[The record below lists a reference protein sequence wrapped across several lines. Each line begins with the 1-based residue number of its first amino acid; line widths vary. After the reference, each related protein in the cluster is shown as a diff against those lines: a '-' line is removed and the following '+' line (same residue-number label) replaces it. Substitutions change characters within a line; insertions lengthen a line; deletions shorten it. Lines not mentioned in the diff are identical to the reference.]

1 MTIRRTSSTVVPADA
16 AALSSAELRQKP
28 FFLDFA
34 NPEMYSSPDGA
45 IVATGCLYRAEMLA
59 YAIPAES
66 FAVGANPLATL
77 SAGDLNVNMADFTD
91 GQSDLPENG
100 QEMKDKHRN
109 WKHRTVVQR
118 SYKRTHQLFEQ
129 LINFI
134 KENSNE

>member
-45 IVATGCLYRAEMLA
+45 IVATDSRYRAEMLA

-66 FAVGANPLATL
+66 FAVGANPLPQLTL
-77 SAGDLNVNMADFTD
+77 PDLNFDMADYAY
-91 GQSDLPENG
+91 GIEDLPENG
-100 QEMKDKHRN
+100 RKTTKMHRN
-109 WKHRTVVQR
+109 WQHSTFVQR
-118 SYKRTHQLFEQ
+118 SYKRTHQLFKAIVN
-129 LINFI
+129 LI
-134 KENSNE
+134 KGGGE